1 MSGFPIGG
9 TAYVRQPE
17 RKEEIR
23 GLIVGKG
30 DGMVRLE
37 FANGRRVSF
46 FYNEL
51 N

>member
-1 MSGFPIGG
+1 MTQFPIGG

-30 DGMVRLE
+30 DGMVRLGVCE
-37 FANGRRVSF
+37 WQKSF
-46 FYNEL
+46 VFL
-51 N
+51 